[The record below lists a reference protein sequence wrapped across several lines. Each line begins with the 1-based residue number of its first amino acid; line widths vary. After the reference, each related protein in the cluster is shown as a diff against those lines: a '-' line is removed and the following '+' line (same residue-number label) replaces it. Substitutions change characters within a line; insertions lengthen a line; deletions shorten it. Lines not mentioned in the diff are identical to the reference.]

1 MTLSFRRSLLCWWVL
16 LPAAG
21 LAQLSA
27 GEATLRVW
35 GSKNDTALLQAW
47 AQGFEQ
53 ASPGRHV
60 SFDLRGG
67 ETPLMGVYTG
77 VAEVA
82 LLTRE
87 VRVPA
92 ETMAFT
98 WAWRYPMTTLS
109 VANAGADTAR
119 PNGDLAIWVNAHN
132 PLTHLTL
139 AQLDG
144 IFGAESKRHGGLM
157 RTWGQVLAVES
168 AAQTSGDGGA
178 RPQGALAWADRP
190 IHAYGPPIDSVAGV
204 YFRRT
209 VLSDSYKWN
218 PELHELGSDAELLA
232 AVARDENA
240 IAYAPRHGAPSG
252 IKAVALGTAAEGPF
266 VELTTATAGDRTYPL
281 SRTVVMAINRVPGK
295 PVAPTTLAWLEYV
308 LSPAGQAV
316 VAASGTCLPLTPKQ
330 IKGQREKLQ

>member
-1 MTLSFRRSLLCWWVL
+1 MTPALRCWFGLLC
-16 LPAAG
+16 AAG
-21 LAQLSA
+21 VAAASA
-27 GEATLRVW
+27 DEATLRVW
-35 GSKNDTALLQAW
+35 GSKDDAALLQAW

-82 LLTRE
+82 LLARE

-109 VANAGADTAR
+109 VANGAADTPR
-119 PNGDLAIWVNAHN
+119 PNGDLAVWVNARN

-144 IFGAESKRHGGLM
+144 IFGAEAKRHAGLL
-157 RTWGQVLAVES
+157 RTWGQVLAVEG
-168 AAQTSGDGGA
+168 AALTSGDGGA
-178 RPQGALAWADRP
+178 RPPGALAWADRP
-190 IHAYGPPIDSVAGV
+190 IHAYGPPIDSVAGL
-204 YFRRT
+204 YLRRA
-209 VLSDSYKWN
+209 VLGDSYKWN
-218 PELHELGSDAELLA
+218 PDLHELGTDAELLA
-232 AVARDENA
+232 AVARDEDA

-252 IKAVALGTAAEGPF
+252 IKAVALGATTDGPF
-266 VELTTATAGDRTYPL
+266 VELTTATAGDR
-281 SRTVVMAINRVPGK
+281 GK
-295 PVAPTTLAWLEYV
+295 PVAPATLAWLEYV